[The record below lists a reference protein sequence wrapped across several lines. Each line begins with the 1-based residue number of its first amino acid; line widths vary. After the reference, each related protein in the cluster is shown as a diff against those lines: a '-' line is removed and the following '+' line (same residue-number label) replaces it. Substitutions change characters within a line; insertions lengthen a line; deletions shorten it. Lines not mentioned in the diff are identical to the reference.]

1 MKKTFI
7 AKLLVL
13 GLVLTMLP
21 MAAFAKEQKFEGQ
34 IDGDKPYFTDAG
46 KPYGIKDDTRVDI
59 FWNAAKN
66 AYYYNSD
73 DTSFSFTVPSSEPAT
88 PDTPDTP
95 DEGTA
100 PAATTTI
107 DAITDNMVEA
117 TETATIVTVKVTA
130 KNGVA
135 SAALSEAAQ
144 ESLIAKLQEG
154 KALTLKADVEGD
166 ATKVAYT
173 LPGSLL
179 ATVAEK
185 TGADMSLDL
194 TVATVTIP
202 SAALA
207 KLGDYEN
214 VAVVA
219 EKTEGA
225 YVVAIMADGKAIN
238 EKVEG
243 LVVKF

>member
-1 MKKTFI
+1 MKKNFI

-21 MAAFAKEQKFEGQ
+21 VAAFAES
-34 IDGDKPYFTDAG
+34 KPYAPGPEGTAENKVYWTQAG
-46 KPYGIKDDTRVDI
+46 NPYGIQGDTRVDL
-59 FWNAAKN
+59 FFNKN
-66 AYYYNSD
+66 NNTYYFNSD
-73 DTSFSFTVPSSEPAT
+73 DTKFTITLPSNDTKTPETPADTTVPPVT
-88 PDTPDTP
+88 V
-95 DEGTA
+95 
-100 PAATTTI
+100 TI
-107 DAITDNMVEA
+107 DAITDDMVEA

-173 LPGSLL
+173 LSGSLL

-219 EKTEGA
+219 DKTEGA